1 MIFLEND
8 TVSRYRGLMNMALR
22 TLPTRVTTVQYARL
36 TEARAKD
43 GLSIQEHVRRAL
55 DFYLDGIGMSSP
67 PSAREAVDLPPPPR
81 TPPKRVRRKPDQ
93 LAAPPPLKLRARPRI
108 TRR

>member
-1 MIFLEND
+1 
-8 TVSRYRGLMNMALR
+8 MALR

-67 PSAREAVDLPPPPR
+67 PSAREAVDLPPPPPK
-81 TPPKRVRRKPDQ
+81 TPPKRVRRKPGQ
-93 LAAPPPLKLRARPRI
+93 AQAMPTPPPMKLRARPRI